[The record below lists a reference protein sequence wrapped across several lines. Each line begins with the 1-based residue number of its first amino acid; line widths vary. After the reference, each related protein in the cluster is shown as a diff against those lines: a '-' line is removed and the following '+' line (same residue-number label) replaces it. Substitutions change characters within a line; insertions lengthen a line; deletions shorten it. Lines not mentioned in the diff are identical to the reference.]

1 MSREQGTGNREQNE
15 AAGASSSPDPSSLR
29 LFAVELA
36 RLGGRTASRLFGKVT
51 VRRKADNSPVTEA
64 DHITQD
70 AILRAIAERFPDHA
84 VLVEE
89 TLANPERHA
98 PLRELPDQSPDCE
111 GGVTPPR
118 TGMANREERIAKV
131 ERAAVPSIPQSLNP
145 SVPVSDYC
153 WIIDPI
159 DGTRNFARGVRVF
172 ATSVA
177 VLHRGVPVAGAVYDA
192 TSEVVY
198 SAAAGQGA
206 FRDEEKLELPAADSG
221 DSERETTIAVGSF
234 RRKPMPPFVGKWMSR
249 YVTRNLGSTSLHFTW
264 VAAGLVDAAYS
275 NEAKLWDIAA
285 AALLIEE
292 AGGSFLGESVGPIWP
307 FDVSGYA
314 GGDLHVLGGSKS
326 ILRELRGDLSA

>member
-1 MSREQGTGNREQNE
+1 MTRPTAPTAYGLQP
-15 AAGASSSPDPSSLR
+15 AASDLR

-70 AILRAIAERFPDHA
+70 AILRAIADKFPDHA

-89 TLANPERHA
+89 TLTNPERHA
-98 PLRELPDQSPDCE
+98 PLREEKQAQRHE
-111 GGVTPPR
+111 GTEARSGGGHAAPTACSLQP
-118 TGMANREERIAKV
+118 TAS
-131 ERAAVPSIPQSLNP
+131 RA
-145 SVPVSDYC
+145 SDYC

-172 ATSVA
+172 GTSVA
-177 VLHRGVPVAGAVYDA
+177 VLYRGVPVAGAVYDA

-206 FRDEEKLELPAADSG
+206 FREEEKLQLTAADPS
-221 DSERETTIAVGSF
+221 DAATDAERETTIALGSF

-264 VAAGLVDAAYS
+264 VAAGLIDAAYT
-275 NEAKLWDIAA
+275 NEAKIWDIAA
-285 AALLIEE
+285 AALIIEE
-292 AGGSFLGESVGPIWP
+292 AGGVLASESNAPLWP
-307 FDVSGYA
+307 FDVANYSGEDIHLL
-314 GGDLHVLGGSKS
+314 GSGKSLENELCSDLPD
-326 ILRELRGDLSA
+326 RAT